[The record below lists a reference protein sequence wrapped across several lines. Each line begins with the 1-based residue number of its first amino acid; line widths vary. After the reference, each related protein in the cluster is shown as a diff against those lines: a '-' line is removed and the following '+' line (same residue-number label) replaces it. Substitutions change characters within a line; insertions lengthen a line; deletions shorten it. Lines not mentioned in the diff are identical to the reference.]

1 MKGKGH
7 LSQWND
13 ERGFGF
19 ITPVNGD
26 KPVFLHIKAM
36 ANRSRRPTVGELL
49 SYELAQDKQ
58 GRWQALNAMNISD
71 KPALRQQAK
80 RQKQHQRQRGTAKYS
95 LLFLLLVALASW
107 QQWLPKYTPIWYL
120 ALSVISYI
128 SYALDKRAAQQDRW
142 RISEST
148 LQLQAL
154 LGGWPGALLAQ
165 QRLRHKSVKTAFRR
179 VFWLMLLLNLAA
191 LFALYHYRAQL
202 PTALFY

>member
-13 ERGFGF
+13 DRGFGF

-58 GRWQALNAMNISD
+58 GRWQALNAMSTND
-71 KPALRQQAK
+71 KQQLRQQNK
-80 RQKQHQRQRGTAKYS
+80 RNKQYQRQRGTAKYS
-95 LLFLLLVALASW
+95 LLFLLLLALASW
-107 QQWLPKYTPIWYL
+107 QHWLPKYTPVWYL

-179 VFWLMLLLNLAA
+179 VFWVMLLLNLAA
-191 LFALYHYRAQL
+191 LFALYHYRHAL
-202 PTALFY
+202 PALLY

>member
-7 LSQWND
+7 VSQWND
-13 ERGFGF
+13 DRGFGF

-36 ANRSRRPTVGELL
+36 ANRNRRPTVGELL

-58 GRWQALNAMNISD
+58 GRWQALNAMSTND
-71 KPALRQQAK
+71 KQQLRQQNK
-80 RQKQHQRQRGTAKYS
+80 RNKQHQRQRGTAKYS

-107 QQWLPKYTPIWYL
+107 QHWLPTYTPVWYL

-165 QRLRHKSVKTAFRR
+165 QRLRHKSVKNAFRR
-179 VFWLMLLLNLAA
+179 VFWLMVLLNLAA
-191 LFALYHYRAQL
+191 LFALYHYRHAL
-202 PTALFY
+202 PALLY

>member
-107 QQWLPKYTPIWYL
+107 QQWLPTYTPVWYL

-191 LFALYHYRAQL
+191 LFALYHYRHAL
-202 PTALFY
+202 PALLY